1 MAEVNLSNES
11 VKVDTGK
18 DNIAIVQV
26 IDTIRGGRA
35 LNVTGFT
42 PEVIQAGH
50 PIIKDSI
57 SGDFKPLPVKGTGAI
72 EGLGTHAA
80 GSGYTN
86 NGTYTDVSL
95 TGGSGS
101 GAKATIVVAGNAV
114 TSVTITTKGTGY
126 KAGDILSAAAANI
139 GTTGTGFQVAVTE
152 VNSEAIAYDSL
163 PANHSYKGAL
173 IASIAT
179 NNPSAAILTQGTIN
193 PAACP
198 YDFAT
203 IASAFKAAIPLIDQL
218 ED

>member
-11 VKVDTGK
+11 VQVDTGK
-18 DNIAIVQV
+18 DNVAIVLV
-26 IDTIRGGRA
+26 LDTIRGGRA
-35 LNVTGFT
+35 LNVSGFA
-42 PEVIQAGH
+42 PQVIQAGH
-50 PIIKDSI
+50 PIIKDSV
-57 SGDFKPLPVKGTGAI
+57 SGDFKPLPVKGSGAI
-72 EGLGTHAA
+72 DSLGAHTP

-86 NGTYTDVSL
+86 NGTYTGVAL

-101 GAKATIVVAGNAV
+101 GALATIVVAGNAV
-114 TSVTITTKGTGY
+114 SSVTVTTKGTGY

-139 GTTGTGFQVAVTE
+139 GTSGSGFQVAVTN
-152 VNSEAIAYDSL
+152 VSADASAYDSL
-163 PANHSYKGAL
+163 PANHSYRGVL

-179 NNPSAAILTQGTIN
+179 TNPSAAILTQGTIN

-203 IASAFKAAIPLIDQL
+203 ISSALKAAMPLIDQL